1 MILTWFKKQ
10 KTITK
15 LFIIIA
21 TIAMV
26 YAVRVGVGKAYY
38 KYQYFKTVEKKYTAA
53 KDSIQSLNLEIKDLT
68 QKQQIRTKNV
78 QKKSKA
84 INDKLKQD
92 EEIIDNRNYSDAEL
106 NDFLSKYQD
115 KSS

>member
-1 MILTWFKKQ
+1 MIWNWFKMQ
-10 KTITK
+10 SPITK
-15 LFIIIA
+15 LFILIA
-21 TIAMV
+21 
-26 YAVRVGVGKAYY
+26 AVAVIYGIYVGLGKAYY
-38 KYQYFKTVEKKYTAA
+38 KYEYFKTVEQKYHTA
-53 KDSIQSLNLEIKDLT
+53 KDSIASLNSEIKNLT

-106 NDFLSKYQD
+106 DDFLSEYQD
-115 KSS
+115 